1 MANAEYNP
9 AINSLKQALLDLA
22 TQGKYDQGQVKGMYG
37 QMSNL
42 MNSQSAA
49 QGTNQQQELQNVTQN
64 MGNVAQ
70 LFGASNAQQMQPAL
84 GNATGLIG
92 AEGKSEQDYLANMLP
107 LLQAQAAQGNQNI
120 DQMTTA
126 QQRNYNDQ
134 LTQQQQAK
142 GQAYNADYQQ
152 ALSDQATQAQNAMA
166 LQQAQAMFPSQLQAA
181 KSTARADRINANSAG
196 AYNAARINAQNAAAQ
211 HSAALSAEAQS
222 VIQKNMAYARKAA
235 MTSSGKNVLAPG
247 STTADRIQK
256 NLYHSMTNS
265 TGKVTIPNPQRAQH
279 ALYSQAVA
287 SGLINRQRQ
296 PLVKGAIKLLNATLV
311 QMYNRDAAWQKG
323 WTWNGRQFA
332 AR

>member
-1 MANAEYNP
+1 
-9 AINSLKQALLDLA
+9 
-22 TQGKYDQGQVKGMYG
+22 MYG

-42 MNSQSAA
+42 MNSQNAA
-49 QGTNQQQELQNVTQN
+49 QGANQQQELQNVTQN

-70 LFGASNAQQMQPAL
+70 LFGGSNAQQMQPAV

-92 AEGKSEQDYLANMLP
+92 AEGKSEQDYLSNMLP

-120 DQMTTA
+120 DQLTTA
-126 QQRNYNDQ
+126 QQKNYNDQ

-152 ALSDQATQAQNAMA
+152 ALSNQATQAQNAMA

-196 AYNAARINAQNAAAQ
+196 AYNAAKINAQNAQAQ
-211 HSAALSAEAQS
+211 HSQALTAEAAS

-235 MTSSGKNVLAPG
+235 MSGTKAGVNVLAPG
-247 STTADRIQK
+247 STSADRIQK

-287 SGLINRQRQ
+287 SGLINRQGQ
-296 PLVKGAIKLLNATLV
+296 PLVKGALRLLNSTLS

-323 WTWNGRQFA
+323 WTWNGKQFVP
-332 AR
+332 R